1 VSSAVAALEWR
12 APFTKQD
19 VLNVRAMRCCEPDK
33 RSLRKLGLKEHPAEW
48 EWTAQRV
55 LRTPQKFPLQ
65 PPRYALIA
73 QHEGEVIAA
82 GYYHHEGSEARIDA
96 VGVALDWKRKGVGT
110 ALLDHISWE
119 IIERARAEGL
129 DEVEVL
135 GIVHKKNSASQEL
148 LIKND
153 WVIREA
159 RSGTG
164 SRNEAEDYDVWGT
177 TLATRTGH

>member
-12 APFTKQD
+12 APATNQY
-19 VLNVRAMRCCEPDK
+19 VLSVRAMTCCEPDK

-48 EWTAQRV
+48 EWAAQRV
-55 LRTPQKFPLQ
+55 LRAPQKFPLQ

-73 QHEGEVIAA
+73 QHEGKVVAA
-82 GYYHHEGSEARIDA
+82 GYYRHKGSEATIDA
-96 VGVALDWKRKGVGT
+96 VGVALDWKRKGVAT
-110 ALLDHISWE
+110 ALLDRISSE

-135 GIVHKKNSASQEL
+135 GTVHKKNSASQAL
-148 LIKND
+148 LIRND

-164 SRNEAEDYDVWGT
+164 SGNQYEDYDVWGT
-177 TLATRTGH
+177 TLTTRISS